1 MPTTV
6 NFGFAGS
13 SPGNHGNN
21 LARAGNELWGA
32 TLAFEIDHKFFTQ
45 AFSDSA
51 EAVDTYL
58 AELVSYMNVTYE
70 EEINTRLLIGDVILY
85 TSSNNPYGSSDPG
98 VTSLRDDEL
107 LAAEL

>member
-13 SPGNHGNN
+13 SPKSQGKK
-21 LARAGNELWGA
+21 LPRAGNELWGA
-32 TLAFEIDHKFFTQ
+32 TIAFEIDHQFFSQKF
-45 AFSDSA
+45 SESA
-51 EAVDTYL
+51 EAVDAYL

-85 TSSNNPYGSSDPG
+85 TSSNNCILY
-98 VTSLRDDEL
+98 TSPSPRDRTR
-107 LAAEL
+107 